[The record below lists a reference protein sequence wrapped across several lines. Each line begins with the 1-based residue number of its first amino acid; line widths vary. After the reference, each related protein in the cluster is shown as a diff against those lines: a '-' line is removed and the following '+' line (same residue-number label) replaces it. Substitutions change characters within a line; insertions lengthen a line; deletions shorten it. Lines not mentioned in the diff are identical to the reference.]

1 MLEKHHIVF
10 KSQGGLDFELNYKHL
25 TSEQHR
31 GNDGPHLNKKTDL
44 KYKLELQEKLETLF
58 DKSYYQVDEL
68 VDILGLKEQQAA
80 KAFRKVPVY
89 RKGMRRED
97 VIRRLMG
104 GRVY

>member
-44 KYKLELQEKLETLF
+44 KYKLELQEKLETLL
-58 DKSYYQVDEL
+58 DKSHYETEEL
-68 VDILGLKEQQAA
+68 IKILGLRKQQA
-80 KAFRKVPVY
+80 KRAFRKLPVY
-89 RKGMRRED
+89 RKGMNRED

-104 GRVY
+104 GRMY